1 MKKLVSHYITRIN
14 SGHSRSVKAKKNIFA
29 SFFIKG
35 VSIIIGFIFVPLLI
49 GYLGDVEY
57 GIWITLSSILA
68 WVNYFDIGLGNGL
81 RNRFAES
88 LAKGEHEMARI
99 YVSTAY
105 VSLALLFGSF
115 FLVFLAINPFLS
127 WYEILKAPAY
137 LASDLNQL
145 VIITFGFFL
154 LRFTFKLISAIILA
168 DQRTAISN
176 LFDPLSNLISLIII
190 LVLLKTT
197 EASLLK
203 LGVVLS
209 LSPVLVYLFA
219 NFYFFKR
226 IYKPYRPSLKL
237 VNFKYFKDLTGLG
250 AKFFVIQITVVI
262 MMSANNFII
271 TRINSPE
278 AVTPYNIVYKYFG
291 LLLMLFTIITNT
303 LWSAYTE
310 AFVKKDFVWIR
321 KITRNLVKGWVAVL
335 FLLAFMLVISPYFYN
350 IWIGD
355 KVEIPFLLSASAA
368 LFFGLYIW
376 YIIFIYFINGT
387 GKITL
392 QLYIC
397 VVMAVLNIPIA
408 VFLAGKMGL
417 GPIGVML
424 GSTIAYLP
432 GSIIAPIQYKKIIS
446 GKDRGIWSK

>member
-1 MKKLVSHYITRIN
+1 MKVISQFFTKIN
-14 SGHSRSVKAKKNIFA
+14 SGHSRSVKARKNILA

-35 VSIIIGFIFVPLLI
+35 ISIIIGLVFVPLLI

-68 WVNYFDIGLGNGL
+68 WVIYFDIGLGNGL

-154 LRFTFKLISAIILA
+154 LSFTLKLISAIILA

-176 LFDPLSNLISLIII
+176 MFDPLSNLLALIII
-190 LVLLKTT
+190 LALFKITDT
-197 EASLLK
+197 SLLK
-203 LGVVLS
+203 LGIVIS
-209 LSPVLVYLFA
+209 LAPVIVYLLG
-219 NFYFFKR
+219 NFYFFSKD
-226 IYKPYRPSLKL
+226 YKQYRPSLKL

-250 AKFFVIQITVVI
+250 AKFFIIQITVVI
-262 MMSANNFII
+262 MLSANTFII
-271 TRINSPE
+271 TRVNGPE
-278 AVTPYNIVYKYFG
+278 AVTPYNIAYKYFG
-291 LLLMLFTIITNT
+291 MLLMLFTIVTNT

-310 AFVKKDFVWIR
+310 AYVKKDFVWIR
-321 KITRNLVKGWVAVL
+321 KITRTLVKAWVAVL
-335 FLLAFMLVISPYFYN
+335 FTLAFLLMISPYFYH
-350 IWIGD
+350 IWIRD
-355 KVEIPFLLSASAA
+355 KVEIPFMLSASVA

-397 VVMAVLNIPIA
+397 VIMAVLYVPIA
-408 VFLAGKMGL
+408 VFLAGNMGL
-417 GPIGVML
+417 GPAGVML

-446 GKDRGIWSK
+446 GTDRGIWSR